1 MSADSIFL
9 PSSDSGFHLLHIV
22 SCFLFFCRSP
32 ANAQNS
38 TFYPILAYGF
48 VGETNSALQ
57 LLANGIEMCILI
69 SRLNK
74 SNGSNSSCVCV
85 CVFFAHLF
93 FRFGFWFWFCFF
105 YFSHSYYPKMRA
117 LYHFQSAELQST
129 MTTFRNGKLRRY
141 YLIKFRFSYLCLMWC
156 LALCKLLWALALALA
171 LALAQCCR
179 CTAEEIKTEFHLFKS
194 IYISNKSEA

>member
-1 MSADSIFL
+1 MRKKENYENESERKKKIHSTVLSADSIFL

-85 CVFFAHLF
+85 CAFFLLISF
-93 FRFGFWFWFCFF
+93 FVLVFGFGFVSFTLAIRII
-105 YFSHSYYPKMRA
+105 PKWE
-117 LYHFQSAELQST
+117 HFTIFNQQNYSQLWQRFEMENWDDIILLN
-129 MTTFRNGKLRRY
+129 FDF
-141 YLIKFRFSYLCLMWC
+141 LIYVWC
-156 LALCKLLWALALALA
+156 DV
-171 LALAQCCR
+171 
-179 CTAEEIKTEFHLFKS
+179 
-194 IYISNKSEA
+194 